1 MGVWAPRLGL
11 LLLVAAYLPCGL
23 MAADKANDPKIDL
36 RVVKYDDLEKSIAGH
51 KGKIVIVD
59 YWADT

>member
-1 MGVWAPRLGL
+1 MLFVVVCLPFGL
-11 LLLVAAYLPCGL
+11 IGAEKTGDTRVE
-23 MAADKANDPKIDL
+23 L
-36 RVVKYDDLEKSIAGH
+36 RVVKYDDLGKSIAGY